1 MEKIGSLDQAVKERD
16 KSIMDLNQ
24 TIETMNK
31 AEQHFHS
38 QEVKNESEQAKYADR
53 QMERKAEVQKQLVAA
68 GNVRQRIPADTQ
80 RLLRESIS
88 EFNADAGNDSNLLIV
103 FYVQI
108 MPDDF
113 VMQLHRF

>member
-1 MEKIGSLDQAVKERD
+1 MSFFSTLKTALSLKKKLAATGILVLICALVGAGFAWERHQLKQAMEKIGSLDQAVKERD

-53 QMERKAEVQKQLVAA
+53 QMEP
-68 GNVRQRIPADTQ
+68 RQPGGCKSWCGRI
-80 RLLRESIS
+80 
-88 EFNADAGNDSNLLIV
+88 
-103 FYVQI
+103 
-108 MPDDF
+108 
-113 VMQLHRF
+113 